1 MNAIQIQI
9 KTYHQQ
15 LQYSKQMVV
24 GLFSFMTVHLI
35 INSLVLQPTQNQLH
49 QMCKFSLPVVPET
62 ATPDEKRAIMFEA
75 LSSLNLNDMCEKRN
89 DLTYLPWSDCMD
101 VLRSVFPSATYRVIK
116 NSDGLP
122 YFADPNTGIM
132 CFTEV
137 TIDGITSEC
146 FLPVMDYKNQ
156 AMKLTPYTYQAWNSF
171 KKCNEEKSV
180 AAATMFDIN
189 KTIWRCL
196 VKNIA
201 IATGIGLYIFKGE
214 DVPSEKSLEEANAQQ
229 QAPTP
234 APQPKPFDK
243 YAGIKATINGCNDV
257 NELMSFYLDHEAE
270 ISANP
275 QLKQLLTARKQ
286 QIQSLKTA

>member
-1 MNAIQIQI
+1 
-9 KTYHQQ
+9 
-15 LQYSKQMVV
+15 
-24 GLFSFMTVHLI
+24 
-35 INSLVLQPTQNQLH
+35 
-49 QMCKFSLPVVPET
+49 MCKFTLPAVPKT
-62 ATPDEKRAIMFEA
+62 ATADEKRAIMFEA
-75 LSSLNLNDMCEKRN
+75 LSALNLNEFVEKRN
-89 DLTYLPWSDCMD
+89 DLTYLPWSNAFD
-101 VLRSVFPSATYRVIK
+101 VLRSVYPSATYKVIR
-116 NSDGLP
+116 NSNGLP

-132 CFTEV
+132 VFTEV

-146 FLPVMDYKNQ
+146 FLPVMDFKNQ
-156 AMKLTPYTYQAWNSF
+156 AMKLEPYTYQAWNSF

-214 DVPSEKSLEEANAQQ
+214 DVPEKSNDD
-229 QAPTP
+229 APAAP
-234 APQPKPFDK
+234 APKPFDK
-243 YAGIKATINGCNDV
+243 YAGIKATINGCNDI

-275 QLKQLLTARKQ
+275 QLKQLLTDRKK
-286 QIQSLKTA
+286 QIQSSKNA

>member
-1 MNAIQIQI
+1 
-9 KTYHQQ
+9 
-15 LQYSKQMVV
+15 
-24 GLFSFMTVHLI
+24 
-35 INSLVLQPTQNQLH
+35 
-49 QMCKFSLPVVPET
+49 MCKFTLPAVSKT
-62 ATPDEKRAIMFEA
+62 ATADEKRAIMFEA
-75 LSSLNLNDMCEKRN
+75 LSALNLNEFVEKRN
-89 DLTYLPWSDCMD
+89 DLTYLPWSNAFD
-101 VLRSVFPSATYRVIK
+101 VLRSVYPSATYKVIR

-132 CFTEV
+132 VFTEV

-146 FLPVMDYKNQ
+146 FLPVMDFKNQ
-156 AMKLTPYTYQAWNSF
+156 AMKLEPYTYQAWNSF

-214 DVPSEKSLEEANAQQ
+214 DVPERSNDD
-229 QAPTP
+229 APAAP
-234 APQPKPFDK
+234 APKPFDK
-243 YAGIKATINGCNDV
+243 YAGIKATINGCNDI

-275 QLKQLLTARKQ
+275 QLKQLLTDRKK
-286 QIQSLKTA
+286 QIQSSKNA

>member
-1 MNAIQIQI
+1 
-9 KTYHQQ
+9 
-15 LQYSKQMVV
+15 
-24 GLFSFMTVHLI
+24 
-35 INSLVLQPTQNQLH
+35 
-49 QMCKFSLPVVPET
+49 MCKFTIPVVPET
-62 ATPDEKRAIMFEA
+62 ATPDERRAIMFEA
-75 LSSLNLNDMCEKRN
+75 LSALNLNDMCEKR
-89 DLTYLPWSDCMD
+89 DGLTYLPWSDCFD

-116 NSDGLP
+116 NQEGLP

-132 CFTEV
+132 VFTEI

-156 AMKLTPYTYQAWNSF
+156 AMKLVPYTYQAWDRT
-171 KKCNEEKSV
+171 KKAYVDKTV

-214 DVPSEKSLEEANAQQ
+214 DVPEKSIDDTTSSEPQQ
-229 QAPTP
+229 RASVAPP
-234 APQPKPFDK
+234 APKPFDK
-243 YAGIKATINGCNDV
+243 YAGLKATINSASDINQ
-257 NELMSFYLDHEAE
+257 LMSLYLDHEAE

-275 QLKQLLTARKQ
+275 QLKQMLTARKLQLQ
-286 QIQSLKTA
+286 QLNNA

>member
-1 MNAIQIQI
+1 
-9 KTYHQQ
+9 
-15 LQYSKQMVV
+15 
-24 GLFSFMTVHLI
+24 
-35 INSLVLQPTQNQLH
+35 
-49 QMCKFSLPVVPET
+49 MCKFTLPAVSKT

-75 LSSLNLNDMCEKRN
+75 LSALNLNEFVEKRN
-89 DLTYLPWSDCMD
+89 DLTYLPWSNAFD
-101 VLRSVFPSATYRVIK
+101 VLRSVYPSATYKVIR
-116 NSDGLP
+116 NSNGLP

-132 CFTEV
+132 VFTEV

-146 FLPVMDYKNQ
+146 FLPVMDFKNQ
-156 AMKLTPYTYQAWNSF
+156 AMKLEPYTYQAWNSF

-214 DVPSEKSLEEANAQQ
+214 DVPEKSNDD
-229 QAPTP
+229 TP
-234 APQPKPFDK
+234 AAPAPKPFDK
-243 YAGIKATINGCNDV
+243 YAGIKATINGCNDI

-275 QLKQLLTARKQ
+275 QLKQLLTDRKK
-286 QIQSLKTA
+286 QIQSSKNA

>member
-1 MNAIQIQI
+1 
-9 KTYHQQ
+9 
-15 LQYSKQMVV
+15 
-24 GLFSFMTVHLI
+24 
-35 INSLVLQPTQNQLH
+35 
-49 QMCKFSLPVVPET
+49 MCKFSLPVVPET

-75 LSSLNLNDMCEKRN
+75 LSALNLNEFVEKRN
-89 DLTYLPWSDCMD
+89 DLTYLPWSNAFD
-101 VLRSVFPSATYRVIK
+101 VLRSVYPSATYKVIR
-116 NSDGLP
+116 NSNGLP

-132 CFTEV
+132 VFTEV

-146 FLPVMDYKNQ
+146 FLPVMDFKNQ
-156 AMKLTPYTYQAWNSF
+156 AMKLEPYTYQAWNSF

-214 DVPSEKSLEEANAQQ
+214 DVPEKSNDD
-229 QAPTP
+229 TP
-234 APQPKPFDK
+234 AVPAPKPFDK
-243 YAGIKATINGCNDV
+243 YAGIKATINGCNDI

-270 ISANP
+270 ITANP
-275 QLKQLLTARKQ
+275 QLKQLLTSRKQ
-286 QIQSLKTA
+286 QIQKS

>member
-1 MNAIQIQI
+1 
-9 KTYHQQ
+9 
-15 LQYSKQMVV
+15 
-24 GLFSFMTVHLI
+24 
-35 INSLVLQPTQNQLH
+35 
-49 QMCKFSLPVVPET
+49 MCKFTLPAVSKT
-62 ATPDEKRAIMFEA
+62 ATADEKRAIMFEA
-75 LSSLNLNDMCEKRN
+75 LSALNLNEFVEKRN
-89 DLTYLPWSDCMD
+89 DLTYLPWSNAFD
-101 VLRSVFPSATYRVIK
+101 VLRSVYPSATYKVIR

-122 YFADPNTGIM
+122 YFADPNTGIIV
-132 CFTEV
+132 FTEV

-146 FLPVMDYKNQ
+146 FLPVMDFKNQ
-156 AMKLTPYTYQAWNSF
+156 AMKLEPYTYQAWNSF

-214 DVPSEKSLEEANAQQ
+214 DVPEKSNDD
-229 QAPTP
+229 APAAP
-234 APQPKPFDK
+234 APKPFDK
-243 YAGIKATINGCNDV
+243 YAGIKATINGCNDI

-275 QLKQLLTARKQ
+275 QLKQLLTDRKK
-286 QIQSLKTA
+286 QIQSSKNA

>member
-1 MNAIQIQI
+1 
-9 KTYHQQ
+9 
-15 LQYSKQMVV
+15 
-24 GLFSFMTVHLI
+24 
-35 INSLVLQPTQNQLH
+35 
-49 QMCKFSLPVVPET
+49 MCKFTLPAVSKT
-62 ATPDEKRAIMFEA
+62 ATADEKRAIMFEA
-75 LSSLNLNDMCEKRN
+75 LSALNLNEFVEKRN
-89 DLTYLPWSDCMD
+89 DLTYLPWSNAFD
-101 VLRSVFPSATYRVIK
+101 VLRSVYPSATYKVIR

-122 YFADPNTGIM
+122 YFTDPNTGIM
-132 CFTEV
+132 VFTEV

-146 FLPVMDYKNQ
+146 FLPVMDFKNQ
-156 AMKLTPYTYQAWNSF
+156 AMKLEPYTYQAWNSF

-214 DVPSEKSLEEANAQQ
+214 DVPEKSNDD
-229 QAPTP
+229 TP
-234 APQPKPFDK
+234 AAPAPKPFDK
-243 YAGIKATINGCNDV
+243 YAGIKATINGCNDI

-275 QLKQLLTARKQ
+275 QLKQLLTDRKK
-286 QIQSLKTA
+286 QIQSSKNT

>member
-1 MNAIQIQI
+1 
-9 KTYHQQ
+9 
-15 LQYSKQMVV
+15 
-24 GLFSFMTVHLI
+24 
-35 INSLVLQPTQNQLH
+35 
-49 QMCKFSLPVVPET
+49 MCKFTLPAVPKT
-62 ATPDEKRAIMFEA
+62 ATADEKRAIMFEA
-75 LSSLNLNDMCEKRN
+75 LSALNLNEFVEKRN
-89 DLTYLPWSDCMD
+89 DLTYLPWSNAFD
-101 VLRSVFPSATYRVIK
+101 VLRSVYPSATYKVIR

-132 CFTEV
+132 VFTEV

-146 FLPVMDYKNQ
+146 FLPVMDFKNQ
-156 AMKLTPYTYQAWNSF
+156 AMKLEPYTYQAWNSF

-214 DVPSEKSLEEANAQQ
+214 DVPEKSNDD
-229 QAPTP
+229 TP
-234 APQPKPFDK
+234 AAPAPKPFDK
-243 YAGIKATINGCNDV
+243 YAGIKATINGCNDI

-275 QLKQLLTARKQ
+275 QLKQLLTDRKK
-286 QIQSLKTA
+286 QIQSSKNA

>member
-1 MNAIQIQI
+1 
-9 KTYHQQ
+9 
-15 LQYSKQMVV
+15 
-24 GLFSFMTVHLI
+24 
-35 INSLVLQPTQNQLH
+35 
-49 QMCKFSLPVVPET
+49 MCKFTLPAVPKT
-62 ATPDEKRAIMFEA
+62 ATADERRAIMFEA
-75 LSSLNLNDMCEKRN
+75 LSALNLNDMCEKRN
-89 DLTYLPWSDCMD
+89 DLTYLPWSDAFD
-101 VLRSVFPSATYRVIK
+101 VLRSVYPSATYKVIR
-116 NSDGLP
+116 NADGLP
-122 YFADPNTGIM
+122 YFADPDTGIM
-132 CFTEV
+132 VFTEV

-146 FLPVMDYKNQ
+146 FLPVMDFKNQ

-171 KKCNEEKSV
+171 KKSYEEKSV

-214 DVPSEKSLEEANAQQ
+214 DVPEKSNDDTSAA
-229 QAPTP
+229 AP
-234 APQPKPFDK
+234 APKPFDK

-275 QLKQLLTARKQ
+275 QLKQLLTDRKK
-286 QIQSLKTA
+286 QIQKA

>member
-1 MNAIQIQI
+1 
-9 KTYHQQ
+9 
-15 LQYSKQMVV
+15 
-24 GLFSFMTVHLI
+24 
-35 INSLVLQPTQNQLH
+35 
-49 QMCKFSLPVVPET
+49 MCKFSLPVVPET

-75 LSSLNLNDMCEKRN
+75 LSALNLNEFVEKRN
-89 DLTYLPWSDCMD
+89 DLTYLPWSNAFD
-101 VLRSVFPSATYRVIK
+101 VLRSVYPSATYKVIR
-116 NSDGLP
+116 NSNGLP

-132 CFTEV
+132 VFTEV

-146 FLPVMDYKNQ
+146 FLPVMDFKNQ
-156 AMKLTPYTYQAWNSF
+156 AMKLEPYTYQAWNSF

-214 DVPSEKSLEEANAQQ
+214 DVPEKSNDD
-229 QAPTP
+229 TP
-234 APQPKPFDK
+234 AAPAPKPFDK
-243 YAGIKATINGCNDV
+243 YAGIKATINGCNDI
-257 NELMSFYLDHEAE
+257 NELMSIYLDHEAE

-275 QLKQLLTARKQ
+275 QLKQLLTDRKK
-286 QIQSLKTA
+286 QIQSSKNA

>member
-1 MNAIQIQI
+1 
-9 KTYHQQ
+9 
-15 LQYSKQMVV
+15 
-24 GLFSFMTVHLI
+24 
-35 INSLVLQPTQNQLH
+35 
-49 QMCKFSLPVVPET
+49 MCKFTLPAVSKT
-62 ATPDEKRAIMFEA
+62 ATADEKRAIMFEA
-75 LSSLNLNDMCEKRN
+75 LSALNLNEFVEKRN
-89 DLTYLPWSDCMD
+89 DLTYLPWSNAFD
-101 VLRSVFPSATYRVIK
+101 VLRSVYPSATYKVIR

-132 CFTEV
+132 VFTEV

-146 FLPVMDYKNQ
+146 FLPVMDFKNQ
-156 AMKLTPYTYQAWNSF
+156 AMKLEPYTYQAWNSF

-214 DVPSEKSLEEANAQQ
+214 DVPERSNDD
-229 QAPTP
+229 TP
-234 APQPKPFDK
+234 AAPAPKPFDK
-243 YAGIKATINGCNDV
+243 YAGIKATINGCNDI

-275 QLKQLLTARKQ
+275 QLKQLLTDRKK
-286 QIQSLKTA
+286 QIQSSKNA